1 MGCNCGKPKCD
12 GHCNA
17 SPAVLQ
23 INNPSECVLFHKV
36 EIPASMG
43 NEITIPPD
51 PGLYKN
57 VLLYYEATGNAYF
70 YSSDGIPT
78 PISYTDYTRLTNK
91 PSINGV
97 MLVGNKTLDDLGI
110 NINDATLTVK
120 QGETTL
126 GTFSANASENVEIN
140 IPGTGDGPTSFTVSY
155 DTTVS
160 PWTDTDAG
168 LLFYE
173 RGMFD
178 GPFTTICERI
188 QTFAVPEATFTND
201 KTGDVLNAEGLYNLL
216 ETGANVVLNGVPVGM
231 RLKRS
236 NSTTTFT
243 TGNITCDG
251 VKLNKV
257 GPYHDEGHDPDTG
270 DLVYSMDM
278 TTYAA
283 TVSANPIDLTFMG
296 PSMLVPLV
304 VRAYKKVTLD
314 TEISSDPQTEYGFE
328 VQGTY
333 RYSYT
338 GPS

>member
-57 VLLYYEATGNAYF
+57 VLLYYEATGSAYF

-97 MLVGNKTLDDLGI
+97 MLVGNKSLGDLGI
-110 NINDATLTVK
+110 NINDATLTIK

-140 IPGTGDGPTSFTVSY
+140 IPGTGDEPTSFTVSY

-160 PWTDTDAG
+160 PWTHTDAG

-173 RGMFD
+173 QGMSDGTFPQFFD
-178 GPFTTICERI
+178 RI
-188 QTFAVPEATFTND
+188 QTFVVPGVSFTND

-216 ETGANVVLNGVPVGM
+216 ETGADVVLNGVPVGM
-231 RLKRS
+231 RLVHN

-257 GPYHDEGHDPDTG
+257 GPYHTEDHDPGTG
-270 DLVYSMDM
+270 DLVYSVDM
-278 TTYAA
+278 TTYSA
-283 TVSANPIDLTFMG
+283 TVSADPLVNPLVWG
-296 PSMLVPLV
+296 SMLVPLAIRV
-304 VRAYKKVTLD
+304 YKKVTLD
-314 TEISSDPQTEYGFE
+314 VNVSSEPQTEYGLE

-333 RYSYT
+333 NYFYV
-338 GPS
+338 GPN